1 LVHRRKSV
9 GDDEAGENNLGCFD
23 FTVDGS
29 NMHFSQQRSRSAKK
43 RKRTMV
49 SAPPPCLELVRVN
62 IHGFE
67 YKSIGS
73 SLIISMSFRK
83 FSIGS
88 DEEEEDDGEEEDEGE
103 EDDED
108 DEEDDDEEKP
118 KKSRKKDDDDDEE
131 EDEEEEEIDEDELEA
146 LKQDAGEMPKGKRAR
161 PGQTAKYEF
170 KDGDDDDD

>member
-1 LVHRRKSV
+1 
-9 GDDEAGENNLGCFD
+9 
-23 FTVDGS
+23 
-29 NMHFSQQRSRSAKK
+29 
-43 RKRTMV
+43 
-49 SAPPPCLELVRVN
+49 
-62 IHGFE
+62 
-67 YKSIGS
+67 
-73 SLIISMSFRK
+73 MSFRK

-131 EDEEEEEIDEDELEA
+131 EDEEEEVFDLLKYSLLWHRLNFSFFQEIDEDELEA

-161 PGQTAKYEF
+161 PGQTAKWA
-170 KDGDDDDD
+170 